1 VRLSACCGID
11 PEVDQRFRVRLTPV
25 LWNQKE
31 ICFMDASLAFTQL
44 LNHLF
49 AGPVDLLLGAVGV
62 HSANPAAPIDDTFAL
77 ELLVV
82 LGFIAFFLL
91 IRLSL
96 PVEKPNPAQQI
107 TELIHEFIGGQ
118 AESIIGHGFQ
128 RFQAFVTCI
137 FLFIL
142 TCNLLGLIPGIKS
155 PTQVVVVPFGLAVAT
170 FIYYNFYGFRVQGS
184 IGYLKHFAGPVWWIA
199 WLLFPIEVISHVA
212 RMMSLTIRLWANMF
226 AGDLVTLVF
235 FSLIPI
241 GIPAIFLGMHLGVSV
256 IQAFVFMLLAMIYL
270 GQAVAHDH

>member
-1 VRLSACCGID
+1 
-11 PEVDQRFRVRLTPV
+11 
-25 LWNQKE
+25 
-31 ICFMDASLAFTQL
+31 MDSSLAITRL
-44 LNHLF
+44 LNTLF
-49 AGPVDLLLGAVGV
+49 AGPLDSLLKLVGV
-62 HSANPAAPIDDTFAL
+62 HPANPAVPIDNTFAL

-82 LGFIAFFLL
+82 IGFVAFFALV
-91 IRLSL
+91 RVGLS
-96 PVEKPNPAQQI
+96 VEKPGAAQQI
-107 TELIHEFIGGQ
+107 VEMIHEFVGGH

-128 RFQAFVTCI
+128 RFQAFATCI
-137 FLFIL
+137 FLFVL
-142 TCNLLGLIPGIKS
+142 VCNLLGLIPGLKS
-155 PTQVVVVPFGLAVAT
+155 PTQAVVVPFGLAVTT
-170 FIYYNFYGFRVQGS
+170 FLYYNFHGVRVQGP

-199 WLLFPIEVISHVA
+199 WLLFPIEIISHVA

-270 GQAVAHDH
+270 GQAVAHEH